1 MEVQQPVRK
10 RQKKRS
16 RQNTKT
22 ITKRLDFAANKF
34 SKELVFKVFSYL
46 SSKDLIQC
54 AVVSLEWSRMA
65 NDEMVGSKRK

>member
-22 ITKRLDFAANKF
+22 LTKRLDFAANKF